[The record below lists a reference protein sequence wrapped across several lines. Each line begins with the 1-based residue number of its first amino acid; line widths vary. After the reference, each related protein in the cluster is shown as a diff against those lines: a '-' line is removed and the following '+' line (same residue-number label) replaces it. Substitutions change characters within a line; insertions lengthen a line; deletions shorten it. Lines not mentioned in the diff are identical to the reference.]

1 MRRDELLDPDLLSEL
16 VLMSCGVMLIVA
28 LGIVLMAV
36 VVSAAPAS

>member
-16 VLMSCGVMLIVA
+16 VLMACGVMLIVA

-36 VVSAAPAS
+36 VVTGAPAS